1 MHPNRFGFIS
11 RVLLIKTVI
20 IQGEALREVTGQTLF
35 SPSHLVHP
43 HNLFNAPAKPLNW
56 HQDAVGIGS
65 FEENA
70 KFENGLQ

>member
-11 RVLLIKTVI
+11 RVLLIKTAI
-20 IQGEALREVTGQTLF
+20 IQGEALRVVTGQTLF

-43 HNLFNAPAKPLNW
+43 HNLLTAPAIPLNW